1 MGGNEFALMLAAG
14 RKRKVMQL
22 GRQILKQLSGIRKE
36 IRNLERAT
44 GHVKKRTE
52 LHRDLQKKKSLMEK
66 KRTEL
71 LQLENEAEEYIRS
84 IDDNNLKRIIRFKY
98 LYDLSWQQVAARMG
112 HKPQGVTARHYVSAE
127 KISKIFREYVEAI

>member
-1 MGGNEFALMLAAG
+1 MMLAAG

-84 IDDNNLKRIIRFKY
+84 IDDNNLKRIIKY
-98 LYDLSWQQVAARMG
+98 RYMDDLSWQQVAAQMG
-112 HKPQGVTARHYVSAE
+112 YRYSEESCRK
-127 KISKIFREYVEAI
+127 KVERFMSDRTTGQ